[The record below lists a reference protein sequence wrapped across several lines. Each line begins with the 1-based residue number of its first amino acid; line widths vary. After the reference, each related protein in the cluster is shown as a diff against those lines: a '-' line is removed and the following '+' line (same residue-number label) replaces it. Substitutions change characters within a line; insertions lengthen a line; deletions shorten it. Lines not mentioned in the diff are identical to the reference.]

1 MSLYNDDVWCV
12 TIDKIRSTGSIQV
25 SLLHIVM
32 IVELNASST
41 ILLQKMSSALL
52 SLFISKSHIFPCNL
66 P

>member
-32 IVELNASST
+32 IVEPNASST
-41 ILLQKMSSALL
+41 ILLEKMSSAFTSNLEG
-52 SLFISKSHIFPCNL
+52 LFGDIAPL
-66 P
+66 MG